1 MKFQGCSPCWSEKQ
15 WKHFAVCFFIAFASV
30 PWGSR
35 TGKTTELVPSLG
47 PRALVLEQ
55 PKPARAPLVLPVVWL
70 LLEFEHNLFLSRS
83 PASLGQ
89 DLSQSLLGPGSERE
103 AANGAGEFLGAL
115 WQRTSRTASSPS
127 WTAGMPSIAL
137 VSEWEWLLGALAGP
151 APFQGKADERI
162 KMQRNKCCKPPR
174 LSDRAN
180 LPVMPV
186 HRSERLWDH
195 KVFQESKTRT
205 EMWE

>member
-1 MKFQGCSPCWSEKQ
+1 MDGPGRYLQWAGECLPLQEKQ
-15 WKHFAVCFFIAFASV
+15 SRWPGLLEEQLKLSV
-30 PWGSR
+30 GDKRDNELLPGSPGLFPNAIPW
-35 TGKTTELVPSLG
+35 LCNL
-47 PRALVLEQ
+47 
-55 PKPARAPLVLPVVWL
+55 L

>member
-1 MKFQGCSPCWSEKQ
+1 MDAGQALGCGPGCGQSGWAVSAWRIQGWTKRLLSSSLQWEGFGGEK
-15 WKHFAVCFFIAFASV
+15 
-30 PWGSR
+30 
-35 TGKTTELVPSLG
+35 
-47 PRALVLEQ
+47 
-55 PKPARAPLVLPVVWL
+55 
-70 LLEFEHNLFLSRS
+70 S